1 MRGDGLIRSSFAST
15 QPFRQPS
22 QAQQPSPAAT
32 SAATF
37 QAAGCANAQL
47 RDSRDIA
54 ARIRDGFIVTED
66 YLMYM
71 APEVAA
77 LARATIAEMAAAAAT
92 ALVNVDPA
100 PAALAAAAD
109 AATAPVNVDTPTTAA
124 AAAPVD
130 TPGAVTVAGVATLV
144 RAATPSAADIGLYG
158 SPSSQFQDGWD
169 GEDASGRDVP
179 AASQD
184 AAAAAS
190 AASDDEDVYQFSDSE
205 LSEDDD
211 VECFVGGGGC
221 GDVPFAQ
228 QKGKPLPYKLK
239 PHRTKM
245 VQPPEGSPPA
255 APEPLM
261 VKYWSEPW
269 VTHWDSAYGP
279 KFWLIYG
286 SPGVEWQQCT
296 YGQKCQA
303 MMQAAIGA
311 RANRVQGPHK
321 GALATHAYRDGSAG
335 TYLGKRWACG
345 TQTGTS
351 GLKGLAEYLVKL
363 HERGGESAA
372 WVETWVKPS
381 GLDLPPQCSV
391 QQQPTLA

>member
-15 QPFRQPS
+15 QPFRQPL
-22 QAQQPSPAAT
+22 QALKQPSLAAT
-32 SAATF
+32 WAATF
-37 QAAGCANAQL
+37 QVAGCANAQL
-47 RDSRDIA
+47 RDSRPID

-100 PAALAAAAD
+100 PAALAAAANAAD

-130 TPGAVTVAGVATLV
+130 TPGAVTVAGVATAV

-158 SPSSQFQDGWD
+158 SPSSQFRDGED
-169 GEDASGRDVP
+169 GEDASACYEVDGGTPVP

-184 AAAAAS
+184 AAAAA
-190 AASDDEDVYQFSDSE
+190 SDSE

-221 GDVPFAQ
+221 GDVPLAQ

-239 PHRTKM
+239 PHPTKT
-245 VQPPEGSPPA
+245 VKPPEGSTPA

-261 VKYWSEPW
+261 VKHWSGPW

-279 KFWLIYG
+279 KFWLVYG

-296 YGQKCQA
+296 YRQKCQA

-321 GALATHAYRDGSAG
+321 GALATHTYRDGSAG
-335 TYLGKRWACG
+335 KYLGKRWACG
-345 TQTGTS
+345 TKKGTS
-351 GLKGLAEYLVKL
+351 GLKGLAGHLVKL
-363 HERGGESAA
+363 HERGGEGAA

-381 GLDLPPQCSV
+381 GLDPPPQCLV
-391 QQQPTLA
+391 QQRPTLA